1 MDIDEIRK
9 EPSEAEVLPV
19 LEGLLFIVGDDGL
32 TLEQAAAVLE
42 LPEEKIREY
51 MVNLQLRYQDDAHG
65 MEIVD
70 YGGIWRFISKAS
82 VRSYAEKLFQMGR
95 SASLSQAALET
106 LAIIAYKQPITR
118 VEIEEIRGV
127 GADMMLKKLQA
138 RDLIR
143 EAGRSEAP
151 GRPILYEVTEE
162 FMNSFKLLSLD
173 ELPELPSFN
182 EEVSDELFHYEEN
195 SSVD

>member
-1 MDIDEIRK
+1 M
-9 EPSEAEVLPV
+9 LPV
-19 LEGLLFIVGDDGL
+19 LDGLLFIVGDDGL

-51 MVNLQLRYQDDAHG
+51 MLNLQLRYQDDAHG

-138 RDLIR
+138 RYLIR

>member
-19 LEGLLFIVGDDGL
+19 LDGLLFIVGDDGL

-51 MVNLQLRYQDDAHG
+51 MLNLQLRYQDDAHG